1 MSTPRD
7 ATVGNSN
14 DARDQHTPPHAPAG
28 WQQTGERERERGER
42 KRRKRERRKRAAT
55 RGMAQNHVRG

>member
-7 ATVGNSN
+7 ATVGSST

-28 WQQTGERERERGER
+28 WQQTGERGER